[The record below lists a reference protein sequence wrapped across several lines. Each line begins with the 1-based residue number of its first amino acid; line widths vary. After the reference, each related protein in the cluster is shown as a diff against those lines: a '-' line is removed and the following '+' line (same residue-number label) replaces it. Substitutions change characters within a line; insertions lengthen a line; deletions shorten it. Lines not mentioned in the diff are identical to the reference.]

1 MIWLDHAF
9 FTRRLTDLRRRFESG
24 RRPFPNIYDM
34 LPVKARNMTLFL
46 REWAHGP
53 GTIGAVCASSR
64 QLSVAMAAQVPAG
77 DGLVIELGAGTGMVT
92 QALLDRGI
100 SPARLIVIEC
110 SSGFVDHLRHRFPGL
125 TITHGDAACLSELIP
140 QGLHIDAIVSS
151 LPLRSLPCELREK
164 IVGQWQQ
171 TLDADSA
178 LIQFTYDIR
187 PQAHT
192 CACDHAFTVTASQIV
207 WANVPP
213 ARVLHAQLIPGGPT
227 PPGAPN

>member
-9 FTRRLTDLRRRFESG
+9 FARRLTDLRRRFEGS
-24 RRPFPNIYDM
+24 RRPFPNVYGK
-34 LPVKARNMTLFL
+34 LPAKVRNMTLFV

-92 QALLDRGI
+92 QALLDQGI
-100 SPARLIVIEC
+100 SPSRLIVIEC
-110 SSGFVDHLRHRFPGL
+110 SSRFVDHLRHRFPGL
-125 TITHGDAACLSELIP
+125 TVVHGDAACLSELIP

-151 LPLRSLPCELREK
+151 LPLRSLPSELREK
-164 IVGQWQQ
+164 IVAQWQLA
-171 TLDADSA
+171 LDADSA

-192 CACDHAFTVTASQIV
+192 CACDHAFTVTTSQIV
-207 WANVPP
+207 WANIPP
-213 ARVLHAQLIPGGPT
+213 ARVLHAQLIPEKH
-227 PPGAPN
+227 